1 MRADLL
7 TYLEKTNREFGLSR
21 PVSGQGFKVHNLIEQ
36 GKVVGIK
43 VVKEDGEAQEE
54 TE

>member
-21 PVSGQGFKVHNLIEQ
+21 PVSGQGFKVHNFIEQ

-43 VVKEDGEAQEE
+43 IVKEEE
-54 TE
+54 EERQND